1 MSRDALLEE
10 IEAGQLKQ
18 DISHFNV
25 GDTIKVHIRII
36 EGEKERIQVFTGTVI
51 ARKGSGLS
59 ETFSMYR
66 IAYGTRMERVFSL
79 HSPRISK
86 IEVMRSGKVRRAKLY
101 YLRGA
106 AGKAAKVKEKIGIK
120 KAKVAALIH
129 EEAPPQPA
137 AEAPAAEEAK
147 TEEAPKADKKTDE
160 RPKAEKKPQ
169 AKKKPAEEAP
179 KKEEKKPE
187 DETPKSE

>member
-10 IEAGQLKQ
+10 IETSQLKT
-18 DISHFNV
+18 DIPHFNV

-66 IAYGTRMERVFSL
+66 VAYGAGMERVFSL
-79 HSPRISK
+79 HSPRIAK
-86 IEVMRSGKVRRAKLY
+86 IELVRSGKVRRAKLY

-106 AGKAAKVKEKIGIK
+106 AGKAAKVKEKIGK
-120 KAKVAALIH
+120 KKGPAVV
-129 EEAPPQPA
+129 EEAAPPSQKEEPKTEA
-137 AEAPAAEEAK
+137 PQEKAEAP
-147 TEEAPKADKKTDE
+147 
-160 RPKAEKKPQ
+160 KP
-169 AKKKPAEEAP
+169 
-179 KKEEKKPE
+179 EEKKPE